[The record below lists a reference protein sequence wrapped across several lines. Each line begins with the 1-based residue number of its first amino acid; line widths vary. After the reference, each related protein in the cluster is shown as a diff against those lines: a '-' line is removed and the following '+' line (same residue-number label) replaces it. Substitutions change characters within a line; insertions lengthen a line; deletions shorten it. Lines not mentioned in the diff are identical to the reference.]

1 MKRLLIVVIVV
12 VLALSLTQA
21 ALAKGPKKP
30 VGSGAR
36 KVPLYSTETFTCS
49 EGATDLTG
57 DVFGFVNLNTNRS
70 GDVIVVV
77 SLKAAT
83 PDADYDIWVNQDPGG
98 CPLEEATEVAA
109 LHTDEDGHGNV
120 NVKVEKVAG
129 ATHFW
134 VSVVGGGL
142 VLRSQA
148 VQLD

>member
-1 MKRLLIVVIVV
+1 MKRLLIVAIVV
-12 VLALSLTQA
+12 LLALSLTEA

-30 VGSGAR
+30 VGTGAR
-36 KVPLYSTETFTCS
+36 KVPLYNTETFTCS

-98 CPLEEATEVAA
+98 CPLEVATELAA
-109 LHTDEDGHGNV
+109 LHTDEDGYGNV